1 MDTLPITVVRFFDN
15 VELPLLVVA
24 LVTGHLLLLLANIW
38 QKIKVARLS
47 CSTCFWVA

>member
-15 VELPLLVVA
+15 VELLLLVVA

-38 QKIKVARLS
+38 QKTKVARLS
-47 CSTCFWVA
+47 CSTCFCVA